1 MKRSAILLSAVLV
14 IGGALL
20 IWSQTSRTHD
30 LKLLPENVHWGYY
43 DAAVKP
49 VLRVASGDTIRVEA
63 MIARGLQRLRAA
75 GVKED
80 EIPEALKVVERTV
93 TERGPGAH
101 PMTGPIFVEGAEPGD
116 ALEVKILGFEFL
128 HPYGVS
134 G

>member
-1 MKRSAILLSAVLV
+1 MKTCVVLGLV
-14 IGGALL
+14 FITGGALSL
-20 IWSQTSRTHD
+20 WSQPSRTHE

-43 DAAVKP
+43 DAAVRP

-80 EIPEALKVVERTV
+80 EIPEALKVVKRTV

-128 HPYGVS
+128 H
-134 G
+134 